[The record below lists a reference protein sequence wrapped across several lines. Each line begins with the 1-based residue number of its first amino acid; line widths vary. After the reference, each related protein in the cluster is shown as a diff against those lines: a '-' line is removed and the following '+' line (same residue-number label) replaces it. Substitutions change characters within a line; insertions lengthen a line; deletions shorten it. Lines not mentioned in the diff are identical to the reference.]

1 MRPSERLRILHII
14 DQLEKG
20 EATRTRAAFDLRQV
34 VVDSGID
41 DLAKEAHEAWR
52 NRL

>member
-41 DLAKEAHEAWR
+41 DLAKQGQDEWR